1 MTYVLLLSHFSFLPV
16 QAVPVTTKQLP
27 FFLSKSCDFNLKM
40 DVYKKMFSSIDN
52 GNSGEITI
60 DQLKNSI
67 EKSAEKDFV
76 LFMNEEISRLKSD
89 NIKLESYQ
97 GL

>member
-1 MTYVLLLSHFSFLPV
+1 
-16 QAVPVTTKQLP
+16 
-27 FFLSKSCDFNLKM
+27 M
-40 DVYKKMFSSIDN
+40 DVYKEMFSSIDN
-52 GNSGEITI
+52 ENSGEITI

-67 EKSAEKDFV
+67 ENSAEKDFV
-76 LFMNEEISRLKSD
+76 SFMNEEISRLKST

>member
-1 MTYVLLLSHFSFLPV
+1 M
-16 QAVPVTTKQLP
+16 
-27 FFLSKSCDFNLKM
+27 
-40 DVYKKMFSSIDN
+40 KMFSSIDN
-52 GNSGEITI
+52 ENSGEITI

-76 LFMNEEISRLKSD
+76 LFMNEEISRLKSK

>member
-1 MTYVLLLSHFSFLPV
+1 
-16 QAVPVTTKQLP
+16 
-27 FFLSKSCDFNLKM
+27 M
-40 DVYKKMFSSIDN
+40 DVYKKMFSSVDN
-52 GNSGEITI
+52 ENSGEITI

-76 LFMNEEISRLKSD
+76 SFMNEEISRLKSD
-89 NIKLESYQ
+89 SIKLESYQ

>member
-1 MTYVLLLSHFSFLPV
+1 
-16 QAVPVTTKQLP
+16 
-27 FFLSKSCDFNLKM
+27 M
-40 DVYKKMFSSIDN
+40 DDYKKMFSSIDN
-52 GNSGEITI
+52 ENSGEITI

-76 LFMNEEISRLKSD
+76 LFMNEEISRLKSE

>member
-1 MTYVLLLSHFSFLPV
+1 MLDAILFTIKQLLILSHFSFLPV

-40 DVYKKMFSSIDN
+40 DVYKKMFSSVDN

-60 DQLKNSI
+60 DELKNSI

-76 LFMNEEISRLKSD
+76 LFTYRFT
-89 NIKLESYQ
+89 YA
-97 GL
+97 

>member
-1 MTYVLLLSHFSFLPV
+1 
-16 QAVPVTTKQLP
+16 
-27 FFLSKSCDFNLKM
+27 M
-40 DVYKKMFSSIDN
+40 DVYKEMFSSVDT
-52 GNSGEITI
+52 GNSGEIAI

-76 LFMNEEISRLKSD
+76 LFMNEEISRLKSN
-89 NIKLESYQ
+89 NIKLECYQ

>member
-1 MTYVLLLSHFSFLPV
+1 
-16 QAVPVTTKQLP
+16 
-27 FFLSKSCDFNLKM
+27 M
-40 DVYKKMFSSIDN
+40 DVYKKMFSSVDN

-67 EKSAEKDFV
+67 EKSEEKDFV
-76 LFMNEEISRLKSD
+76 SFMNEEISRLKS
-89 NIKLESYQ
+89 NSIKLEPYQ

>member
-1 MTYVLLLSHFSFLPV
+1 
-16 QAVPVTTKQLP
+16 
-27 FFLSKSCDFNLKM
+27 M
-40 DVYKKMFSSIDN
+40 DVYKKMFLSVDN

-60 DQLKNSI
+60 DQLKSSI

-76 LFMNEEISRLKSD
+76 SFINDEVSRLKSK

>member
-1 MTYVLLLSHFSFLPV
+1 
-16 QAVPVTTKQLP
+16 
-27 FFLSKSCDFNLKM
+27 M
-40 DVYKKMFSSIDN
+40 DVYKKMFSSIDD

-60 DQLKNSI
+60 NQLKNSI
-67 EKSAEKDFV
+67 EKSGEKDFV
-76 LFMNEEISRLKSD
+76 LFMNEEIDRLKSE